1 MAPTC
6 GALWGITTQE
16 PTNAALAA
24 AERSAGRRY
33 DIVYRFHDIDDEM
46 PTAEEKQLVA
56 QGRLLHVSVDA
67 RLFGGDQVSWADV
80 ADGRYDSTLVQ
91 QARGLAALKAP
102 VFMTFEHEADQQ
114 AKTSQ
119 GSGADFNAAWR
130 HVHAIYDREGATNAI
145 WVWVMMG
152 TPASIPRA
160 ERMWPGNDVV
170 DWISW
175 DVYNPSGCRAGRI
188 DPKLEVSFEQAA
200 RPFYD
205 WLVHAGA
212 DAGIDTGKPM
222 MISETGTVVYPD
234 DPQRAAAWYAAI
246 PGALERL
253 KGIKA
258 VSLWDHTGQNLC
270 DYRFSNQPK
279 VQQAVA
285 KVGRRALLNPR
296 LPSR

>member
-1 MAPTC
+1 
-6 GALWGITTQE
+6 
-16 PTNAALAA
+16 
-24 AERSAGRRY
+24 
-33 DIVYRFHDIDDEM
+33 
-46 PTAEEKQLVA
+46 
-56 QGRLLHVSVDA
+56 
-67 RLFGGDQVSWADV
+67 
-80 ADGRYDSTLVQ
+80 
-91 QARGLAALKAP
+91 
-102 VFMTFEHEADQQ
+102 
-114 AKTSQ
+114 
-119 GSGADFNAAWR
+119 
-130 HVHAIYDREGATNAI
+130 
-145 WVWVMMG
+145 
-152 TPASIPRA
+152 
-160 ERMWPGNDVV
+160 MWPGNDVV

-246 PGALERL
+246 PEALERL